1 MASGVMIW
9 IVPGVVGLLAS
20 SLLFGFAIA
29 RILGTIGGEIAN
41 LLEAEPWASA
51 RLTRE
56 TEPVSP

>member
-1 MASGVMIW
+1 MASGLTIW
-9 IVPGVVGLLAS
+9 IVAGVVGLLAS

-29 RILGTIGGEIAN
+29 RILGTIGGEIAD

-56 TEPVSP
+56 TEPVRP

>member
-20 SLLFGFAIA
+20 SLLIGITIA
-29 RILGTIGGEIAN
+29 RILGTIGEEIAE

-51 RLTRE
+51 QLTRE
-56 TEPVSP
+56 TEPVSL

>member
-20 SLLFGFAIA
+20 SLLIGIVIA
-29 RILGTIGGEIAN
+29 RVLGTIGGEIAE
-41 LLEAEPWASA
+41 LLETEPWTSA

-56 TEPVSP
+56 TEPVVP

>member
-20 SLLFGFAIA
+20 SLLIGIAIA
-29 RILGTIGGEIAN
+29 RILGTIGAEVAE
-41 LLEAEPWASA
+41 LLEADPWTSA

>member
-1 MASGVMIW
+1 MMIW

-29 RILGTIGGEIAN
+29 RILGTIGGEIAE

-56 TEPVSP
+56 TEPVVP

>member
-1 MASGVMIW
+1 MIW

-20 SLLFGFAIA
+20 SLLIGIAIA
-29 RILGTIGGEIAN
+29 KILGTIGEEIAE

-56 TEPVSP
+56 TEPVVP

>member
-1 MASGVMIW
+1 MTW

-20 SLLFGFAIA
+20 SLLIGIAIA
-29 RILGTIGGEIAN
+29 RILGTIGGEIAD